1 VNLIFITES
10 LSTLDSTFTSVA
22 KLMGPEFLGI
32 LEEGKPRPPQ
42 TTTHRW
48 SIQAPYMTKITRNAA
63 RAQEL
68 CCTPNLDY
76 VVCIDEEATLDY

>member
-1 VNLIFITES
+1 MQAFFSIVNLIFITES

-42 TTTHRW
+42 TTTHRCFVANRKL
-48 SIQAPYMTKITRNAA
+48 SALPKLGILK
-63 RAQEL
+63 
-68 CCTPNLDY
+68 
-76 VVCIDEEATLDY
+76 